1 MAIKTFIQNC
11 KDNNIDL
18 IAKTRFKRFS
28 VGDFPREPIYIKI
41 MSKGSQVQTGFEYA
55 PDLILLTIDMLG
67 EDHKF
72 QGEALLT
79 AAKSDPKEDV
89 SAAKFKIKLKKG
101 KKYTLEFDLSG
112 KELKEA
118 IKTLGAKYALLFPK
132 FTADDNIKL
141 KMKGSPPKPGSLK
154 EKFCTLKVT
163 KEHTETLLQTFMPE
177 IKDHKFKK
185 ATINIVF
192 NIKDAI
198 IPKEYE
204 NDLALARL
212 HAKKQGTI
220 SRTIEIDGKEA
231 AKEEFNFEA

>member
-11 KDNNIDL
+11 KDNNIDQ
-18 IAKTRFKRFS
+18 IARSRFKRFS

-41 MSKGSQVQTGFEYA
+41 TSKGSQVQTGFEYA

-67 EDHKF
+67 EDQNF

-89 SAAKFKIKLKKG
+89 ETAKFSVKLKKG

-112 KELKEA
+112 KDLKQA
-118 IKTLGAKYALLFPK
+118 IETLGAKYALLFPK
-132 FTADDNIKL
+132 FQANDNIKL

-154 EKFCTLKVT
+154 EKFCTLKVS
-163 KEHTETLLQTFMPE
+163 KEYTEALLDTFIPE
-177 IKDHKFKK
+177 FKERKFKK

-192 NIKDAI
+192 DIKDAI

-204 NDLALARL
+204 NDLAMARL
-212 HAKKQGTI
+212 HAKKKGTI
-220 SRTIEIDGKEA
+220 KRTIEIDGEEKSS
-231 AKEEFNFEA
+231 EEFNFEA